1 MDALIFIPTNSH
13 MHSLFFTSVANTP
26 LGHQATSYEWFF
38 FQHLKIVFICLFIF
52 GCTRSWFALVVAD
65 EGHSPVWC
73 AGSHCGGL
81 SCRAWALDTQASVP
95 VALRLGCPE
104 ACGIFPDQGSNPCPL
119 LWEADSPA
127 LGGWAHLFLKYNWP
141 TTLFQFLLHN
151 IVIPYF

>member
-1 MDALIFIPTNSH
+1 MDALIFIPTNSAYAFSFLH
-13 MHSLFFTSVANTP
+13 ICCQHTIRPPGNFLWVI
-26 LGHQATSYEWFF
+26 FF

-52 GCTRSWFALVVAD
+52 GCTGSWFALVVAD
-65 EGHSPVWC
+65 EGYSPVWC

-95 VALRLGCPE
+95 VAVRLGCPE

-141 TTLFQFLLHN
+141 TTLC
-151 IVIPYF
+151 